1 MRCVWEAEMS
11 QRGRQVGSVLLT
23 IATILA
29 HQAFGQTLSSGASS
43 PTTRGGKLIEKMV
56 FVKADPSMEMSSSQV
71 IIDADSGS
79 GGVTGTHAAPVFQT
93 TAVTNVRRNVVGVM
107 NVDGSNPIALK
118 VHGMDPVI
126 SPDGSKIAYCSLQE
140 TQYSQIFVMNP
151 DGTEQKR
158 ITNFREGDACAP
170 AWSHD
175 GKKIA
180 FHAFALMNPPRNPE
194 IWVMDADGSNQKKL
208 ADRGLDP
215 AWSPDNRQIAFAS
228 NREGGVF
235 QVFAMNADG
244 SNVKRLT
251 KDKGEASNPAWAP
264 DGQAIAYSAAAEG
277 DRRALFLMAKDGSD
291 PRRLAFSKHQDF
303 CFPAWS
309 LDGKYIAFT
318 SLNRV
323 GPQGIVIGEER
334 PRCEQ
339 WTGEYQIFTF
349 DSDGKTQRLTDA
361 KLSAMRAS
369 YGKVA
374 GQ

>member
-1 MRCVWEAEMS
+1 MS
-11 QRGRQVGSVLLT
+11 PRRRPLRYILFSIVMVIARQALAQSLSAGGST
-23 IATILA
+23 PA
-29 HQAFGQTLSSGASS
+29 
-43 PTTRGGKLIEKMV
+43 TRGGKLVPKLV
-56 FVKADPSMEMSSSQV
+56 FVKTDPSMEMSSSQV

-79 GGVTGTHAAPVFQT
+79 GGVTGAHAAPVFQT
-93 TAVTNVRRNVVGVM
+93 TAVANVRRNVIGIM
-107 NVDGSNPIALK
+107 NTDGSNPTILP

-126 SPDGSKIAYCSLQE
+126 SPDGSKIAYCSLLE
-140 TQYSQIFVMNP
+140 TQYFQIFVMNS
-151 DGTEQKR
+151 DGSEPTR
-158 ITNFREGDACAP
+158 ITNVKDGDACGP

-175 GKKIA
+175 GKRIA
-180 FHAFALMNPPRNPE
+180 FHAFALTNPPRNPR
-194 IWVMDADGSNQKKL
+194 IWVMNADGSGQKKL
-208 ADRGLDP
+208 TDHGLDP
-215 AWSPDNRQIAFAS
+215 AWSPDDRQIAFAS
-228 NREGGVF
+228 NQEGGTF
-235 QVFAMNADG
+235 QIYSMSADG
-244 SNVKRLT
+244 TNVKRLT

-264 DGQAIAYSAAAEG
+264 DGQAIAYSGAAEG

-309 LDGKYIAFT
+309 PDGKYLAFT

-339 WTGEYQIFTF
+339 WTGEYQVYTF

-369 YGKVA
+369 YGRLT

>member
-1 MRCVWEAEMS
+1 MLTRTIKCCVPLLAWPL
-11 QRGRQVGSVLLT
+11 VLGVSSTLPAAG
-23 IATILA
+23 ATKEKIVFVRA
-29 HQAFGQTLSSGASS
+29 D
-43 PTTRGGKLIEKMV
+43 PTTGVQSIQEVTVATDNTGKPGVGGESNLSTE
-56 FVKADPSMEMSSSQV
+56 
-71 IIDADSGS
+71 
-79 GGVTGTHAAPVFQT
+79 THAAPQFQA
-93 TAVTNVRRNVVGVM
+93 TASRDPKRNEIGLMNPDGSGAVLLKAYGTDPSLSPDGTKIVYCSVKETQYFQIFVM
-107 NVDGSNPIALK
+107 NVDGSG
-118 VHGMDPVI
+118 V
-126 SPDGSKIAYCSLQE
+126 
-140 TQYSQIFVMNP
+140 
-151 DGTEQKR
+151 KR
-158 ITNFREGDACAP
+158 LTNFDSGDACGP
-170 AWSHD
+170 IWSRD
-175 GKKIA
+175 GRKIA
-180 FHAFALMNPPRNPE
+180 FYAYALPSPFRNPG

-208 ADRGLDP
+208 TDHGLDP

-228 NREGGVF
+228 NRESGVF
-235 QVFAMNADG
+235 QVFSMNVDG

-323 GPQGIVIGEER
+323 GPQGIVTGEER

-369 YGKVA
+369 YGRVV